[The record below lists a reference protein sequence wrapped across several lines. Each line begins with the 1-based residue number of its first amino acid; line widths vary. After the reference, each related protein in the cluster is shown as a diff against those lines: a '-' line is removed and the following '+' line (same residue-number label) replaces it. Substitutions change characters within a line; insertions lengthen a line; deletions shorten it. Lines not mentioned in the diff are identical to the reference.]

1 MYLLTKSLMTIN
13 SKYKQKMETYQ
24 QIENLINQCWKD
36 LDNENNNMEYT
47 NALNRAI
54 FALGE
59 LKRFY

>member
-1 MYLLTKSLMTIN
+1 MG
-13 SKYKQKMETYQ
+13 TYQ
-24 QIENLINQCWKD
+24 QIEDLINQCWKD
-36 LDNENNNMEYT
+36 LDKENNSVEYT